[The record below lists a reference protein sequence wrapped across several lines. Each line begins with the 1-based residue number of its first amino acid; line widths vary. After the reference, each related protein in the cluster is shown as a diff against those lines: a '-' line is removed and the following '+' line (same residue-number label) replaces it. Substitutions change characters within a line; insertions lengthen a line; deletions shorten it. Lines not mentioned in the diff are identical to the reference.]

1 MKMCDVKQLKPGDS
15 IEHSRY
21 GESKVIELKWSF
33 DTLFGVVIQPD
44 TESGKILLA
53 ADSGTIISS
62 FLEGSIRS
70 IKPVSQKNKAE
81 VAVEHPATNAGQNA

>member
-1 MKMCDVKQLKPGDS
+1 MKMCDVKQLKPGDL

-21 GESKVIELKWSF
+21 GESKVIKLEWSIN
-33 DTLFGVVIQPD
+33 TLFGVVIQPD

-53 ADSGTIISS
+53 ADSGTIISR
-62 FLEGSIRS
+62 FLEGSIRR

-81 VAVEHPATNAGQNA
+81 NAVEQPATNASGH